1 VRIGNVE
8 AIPKEGETMK
18 KLTTRLTIAAAALV
32 AAAGAASAQPQT
44 TMTAQIPFEFRAG
57 NQVMAPGT
65 YRVDSLNIGS
75 SIEIFRLVDV
85 NLRRSIVVL
94 PQAKVDPEK
103 GSAEGRPNLV
113 FACIDGRC
121 VLAELWA
128 GTESYA
134 YTFHRPKPGKN
145 EDAYLRVIPMQRD
158 KGE

>member
-1 VRIGNVE
+1 M
-8 AIPKEGETMK
+8 TMK
-18 KLTTRLTIAAAALV
+18 KLTTKVMIAVAALV
-32 AAAGAASAQPQT
+32 VAAGAVSAQPQT

-65 YRVDSLNIGS
+65 YRVDSLDIGS
-75 SIEIFRLVDV
+75 STKIFRLLDV

-94 PQAKVDPEK
+94 PQAQVDPEK
-103 GSAEGRPNLV
+103 RTVPGRPGLV

-134 YTFHRPKPGKN
+134 YTFRHPKLGKD
-145 EDAYLRVIPMQRD
+145 EDAYLRVIPIERN
-158 KGE
+158 KSE